1 MLGSS
6 FSSMLPYVDVTLSYF
21 PPPPPISYD
30 KVHSSS
36 SSESITNDPK
46 VVLDFFLGG
55 EVIGSRLNMSL
66 GVGGLIYVFD
76 WWDSHV
82 GKGDVVVKLDG
93 LLSFKKCSLVTSSSE
108 TYRWYALGFFVG
120 WWNRFL

>member
-76 WWDSHV
+76 
-82 GKGDVVVKLDG
+82 
-93 LLSFKKCSLVTSSSE
+93 
-108 TYRWYALGFFVG
+108 
-120 WWNRFL
+120 